1 MKKPSLLCKGM
12 LLCISLLLLS
22 ISAGFSLET
31 NGMKVAWEWDTNLIA
46 LNWNIGSDRIAA
58 SQDYGKSNNVV
69 ILDIENGNILGTINL
84 KLSKM
89 NAYKSF
95 LEYNPAMDLLAYT
108 PDLTNISI
116 FNLKSNTVS
125 FTIHSTNAI
134 GKLEILDQ
142 LNSLLVRSDG
152 KLSCYNLD
160 NGMLKWETSFN
171 SNFLNTYFFAPLKSA
186 IAPKTGPRT
195 AAISSEIEVV

>member
-116 FNLKSNTVS
+116 FNLKS
-125 FTIHSTNAI
+125 
-134 GKLEILDQ
+134 
-142 LNSLLVRSDG
+142 
-152 KLSCYNLD
+152 
-160 NGMLKWETSFN
+160 
-171 SNFLNTYFFAPLKSA
+171 A
-186 IAPKTGPRT
+186 IAHPQFFTCLLPTTLGTSPAR
-195 AAISSEIEVV
+195 ASIRRC